1 MTDNIGIRHMRPND
15 SQALMALEDET
26 ADGGMVS
33 FLTRYKYDYYPVQ
46 QALRP
51 NLVGLVAESS
61 ASAGLVG
68 VGMMSFGECQFDGEV
83 RPYGYLGGLGVHQDF
98 RRRGIATAIVAELLA
113 IAEER
118 FGPDRVIFARIQAG
132 NEASLRAN
140 MKWANQL
147 IRDRERFAI
156 SKMLDRL
163 PKGVDGISVRLA
175 GENEYKTIA
184 HLQNAFYRKAN
195 LYPPKTS
202 QQLREWVAKRPFGEE
217 INRYYVA
224 VDQREQNEQIVAGVG
239 VTLEGCLMTT
249 HVVRMPWLMKAANA
263 IFRRLPAGNETK
275 RMNGHW
281 LWYKEGYEEACDYLW
296 TSVKWLERKQANLAW
311 CSFDSE
317 GPLGEAISLPR
328 FPPTTGGYIVINS
341 SPALRDDCVLY
352 FNTMMT

>member
-1 MTDNIGIRHMRPND
+1 MTENIGIRLMQPDD

-33 FLTRYKYDYYPVQ
+33 FLTRYKHDYYAVQ

-51 NLVGLVAESS
+51 DFVGLVAESS
-61 ASAGLVG
+61 AFAGLVG

-98 RRRGIATAIVAELLA
+98 RRRGIATAIVSELLA

-118 FGPDRVIFARIQAG
+118 CGPERVIFAGIQAG

-140 MKWANQL
+140 RKWANQL

-156 SKMLDRL
+156 SKTLDRP

-175 GENEYKTIA
+175 REDEYKTIA
-184 HLQNAFYRKAN
+184 SRQNAFYCKAN
-195 LYPPKTS
+195 LYPLKTPE
-202 QQLREWVAKRPFGEE
+202 QLREWVAKRPFGKE
-217 INRYYVA
+217 INRYYVG
-224 VDQREQNEQIVAGVG
+224 VDQHEQIVAGAG
-239 VTLEGCLMTT
+239 VTLEGHLMTS
-249 HVVRMPWLMKAANA
+249 HIVRMPWLMKAAIA
-263 IFRRLPAGNETK
+263 IFRRLPSGNETR

-296 TSVKWLERKQANLAW
+296 TSVKWLEREQADLAW
-311 CSFDSE
+311 CSFDGE
-317 GPLGEAISLPR
+317 GPLGKVLSPPR
-328 FPPTTGGYIVINS
+328 FPPTTGGYVVINS
-341 SPALRDDCVLY
+341 SPTLKDDCLLY

>member
-1 MTDNIGIRHMRPND
+1 MTDNICIRHMQPDD

-51 NLVGLVAESS
+51 NFVGLVAESP
-61 ASAGLVG
+61 AFPGLVG
-68 VGMMSFGECQFDGEV
+68 VGMMSFGECQFGEEV

-98 RRRGIATAIVAELLA
+98 RRRGIATAIVSELLA
-113 IAEER
+113 IADER
-118 FGPDRVIFARIQAG
+118 FGPERVIFAGIQAG

-147 IRDRERFAI
+147 VRGRERFAV
-156 SKMLDRL
+156 SKTLDSP
-163 PKGVDGISVRLA
+163 PKHVGGISVRLA
-175 GENEYKTIA
+175 REHEYETIA
-184 HLQNAFYRKAN
+184 TLQNAFYREAS
-195 LYPPKTS
+195 LYPPKS
-202 QQLREWVAKRPFGEE
+202 SEQLLEWVAKRPFGEE

-224 VDQREQNEQIVAGVG
+224 VDRNEQIVAGVG
-239 VTLEGCLMTT
+239 ITLEGRLMTNQ
-249 HVVRMPWLMKAANA
+249 VVRMPWLMKAANA
-263 IFRRLPAGNETK
+263 IFRSLPSANETK

-281 LWYKEGYEEACDYLW
+281 LWYKEGYEEACDHLW
-296 TSVKWLERKQANLAW
+296 TSVKWLERTQANLAW
-311 CSFDSE
+311 CSFDSK

-328 FPPTTGGYIVINS
+328 FTPTNGGNIVVNS
-341 SPALRDDCVLY
+341 SPALSDDCFLY

>member
-1 MTDNIGIRHMRPND
+1 MTDGIIVRLMQPGD

-26 ADGGMVS
+26 PDGGRVS
-33 FLTRYKYDYYPVQ
+33 FLTRYRYDYYHVQ

-61 ASAGLVG
+61 AFAGLVG
-68 VGMMSFGECQFDGEV
+68 VGMMSFGECQFGGEV
-83 RPYGYLGGLGVHQDF
+83 RPYGYLGGLGVHKDF
-98 RRRGIATAIVAELLA
+98 RRRSIATAIVSQLLT
-113 IAEER
+113 IADER
-118 FGPDRVIFARIQAG
+118 FGPERVIFAGIQVG

-147 IRDRERFAI
+147 IRDRESFAI
-156 SKMLDRL
+156 SKTLDR
-163 PKGVDGISVRLA
+163 PPNGVDGISVRLA
-175 GENEYKTIA
+175 KEDEYETIA
-184 HLQNAFYRKAN
+184 NLQNEFYKKAN
-195 LYPPKTS
+195 LYPPKTR
-202 QQLREWVAKRPFGEE
+202 QQLREWVAQRPFGEE

-224 VDQREQNEQIVAGVG
+224 VDQNEQIVAGVG
-239 VTLEGCLMTT
+239 VTLEGRLMTT

-263 IFRRLPAGNETK
+263 IFRRLPAGNEAR

-341 SPALRDDCVLY
+341 SPTLRDNCFLY
-352 FNTMMT
+352 VNTMMT